1 MSPRI
6 TITITDASGNVSITE
21 LTGGSVSVSV
31 NEVKAKPPKPTTA
44 AEWCQL
50 HGRRMYF
57 DEDDN
62 FWHFYHGDYAANYA
76 LGPKGAALLPPH
88 VYNALQ
94 ADMFATLDTAY
105 NYLSQALV
113 KTGEIDPQ

>member
-21 LTGGSVSVSV
+21 LTGGSVSISI
-31 NEVKAKPPKPTTA
+31 NEGKAKPPKPRSA

-50 HGRRMYF
+50 HGRKPYYDKSDGRWY
-57 DEDDN
+57 
-62 FWHFYHGDYAANYA
+62 WYHGDYSANYA
-76 LGPKGAALLPPH
+76 LGPKGTALLPPH
-88 VYNALQ
+88 VFAAHNLSDSALEEV
-94 ADMFATLDTAY
+94 AY
-105 NYLSQALV
+105 KRLSQALV